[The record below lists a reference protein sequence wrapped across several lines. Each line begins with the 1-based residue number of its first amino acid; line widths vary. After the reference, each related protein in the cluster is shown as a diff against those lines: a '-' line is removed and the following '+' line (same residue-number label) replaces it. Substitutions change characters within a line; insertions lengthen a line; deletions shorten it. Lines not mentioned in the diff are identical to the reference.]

1 MVIYIIKHS
10 SKCPFAFEFFNQRK
24 RRGNCSRQWCFSL
37 NDQRWMCSTRWFF
50 FKWLREDFFRESSFR
65 MDHKVFIM
73 VLLFSTDQG
82 ILHWKQLPASF
93 FSSLP
98 INENTV
104 ESVVC
109 IWFTLCYLLLS
120 VHQWVNADPK
130 WNEKGTFWEKSLVL
144 VMASKIVKHSP
155 SGYFFELFF
164 QLQTW

>member
-1 MVIYIIKHS
+1 MSVRLRVFQSTQTERELFKTVMFFFERSTMDVFNTVI
-10 SKCPFAFEFFNQRK
+10 
-24 RRGNCSRQWCFSL
+24 L
-37 NDQRWMCSTRWFF
+37 

-109 IWFTLCYLLLS
+109 IWFTLTCLLLS

-155 SGYFFELFF
+155 SGYFFEFFF